1 MSFQQPALL
10 FALLA
15 IPVLS
20 GLYVL
25 AQRRRRK
32 YALRFTDVSLLA
44 SVVGRRP
51 AVRRHIPPAL
61 FLLGATALVVAMA
74 QPVLNLEVARNDAS
88 VMLVIDTSGSMDAS
102 DVSPTRLDAAKKAAH
117 NLIDQLPSNSRVG
130 LIGFSTYP
138 IVASTLTENR
148 DTVLSALDALQAG
161 GGTATGDA
169 LALAVKEQTPA
180 RGNPAD
186 GGRPPTMI
194 VLLTDG
200 VTNRGSD
207 PLQVAQQS
215 KAASIPIQAIGV
227 GSRDPSVMVH
237 GQPVGGVDEQALS
250 QIASTTGGKYYFAEE
265 SGKLGEIYST
275 LGSQFAWRFV
285 RFDVTVPAVI
295 AGAVAVLLAA
305 MLSLWWFRVL
315 P

>member
-15 IPVLS
+15 IPVLA
-20 GLYVL
+20 GLYIL

-32 YALRFTDVSLLA
+32 YTLRFTEVSLLA

-51 AVRRHIPPAL
+51 AVRKHVPPAL
-61 FLLGATALVVAMA
+61 FLLGAAALVLAMA
-74 QPVLNLEVARNDAS
+74 QPVLNLEVARNDAA

-102 DVSPTRLDAAKKAAH
+102 DVSPTRLDAAKSAAH
-117 NLIDQLPSNSRVG
+117 NLIDQLPANARVG

-138 IVASTLTENR
+138 VVASTLTENR

-169 LALAVKEQTPA
+169 LALAVKELTPA
-180 RGNPAD
+180 SGNPGD
-186 GGRPPTMI
+186 NSRPPTMI

-207 PLQVAQQS
+207 PIQVAQQS
-215 KAASIPIQAIGV
+215 KAIGIPIQTIGV
-227 GSRDPSVMVH
+227 GSRDPSVTVH
-237 GQPVGGVDEQALS
+237 GQPVGGVDEQALN

-265 SGKLGEIYST
+265 SGKLSEIYSS

-285 RFDVTVPAVI
+285 RFDATIPAVI